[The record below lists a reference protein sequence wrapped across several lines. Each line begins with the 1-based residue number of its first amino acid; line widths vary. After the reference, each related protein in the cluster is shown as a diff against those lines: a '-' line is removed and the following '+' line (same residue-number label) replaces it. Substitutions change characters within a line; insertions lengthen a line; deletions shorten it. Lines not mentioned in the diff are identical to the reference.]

1 MSYLLGIQIVGF
13 SHTQAHIVATY
24 LMVLSSDLMVV
35 WSIGLW
41 IERSGVGIPPV
52 PSGVLEQDTFST
64 RENWLHLKMTEKMM
78 MTVTTKQTN
87 KKKRVSYVNDF
98 DFMAFVTRL
107 PFPGRARNVRR
118 FLKQQHLWTM
128 NRLKLRYMSF
138 SSIDLRFPLALLIID
153 YIRDAL

>member
-1 MSYLLGIQIVGF
+1 MSYLPGIQIVGF

-24 LMVLSSDLMVV
+24 LVVLSSDLMVV

-52 PSGVLEQDTFST
+52 PSGVLEQETLST
-64 RENWLHLKMTEKMM
+64 RQNWLHLKITEKLL
-78 MTVTTKQTN
+78 TATTKQTN
-87 KKKRVSYVNDF
+87 KKKKRVSYDF
-98 DFMAFVTRL
+98 YIMAFVTRL

-138 SSIDLRFPLALLIID
+138 SSIGLRFP
-153 YIRDAL
+153 